1 MHAGEFALRAIAVAT
16 MLVAAQAAN
25 GQDAGN
31 LSNARR
37 PDKFPLDTVI
47 FTGAMPLEEFK
58 REYAVEYARLQK
70 SGELQHYLV
79 DAPSQPLTLGSKTL
93 GFALVATGLAL
104 LVMMAIGFGGHL
116 S

>member
-1 MHAGEFALRAIAVAT
+1 MHAGEFALRAIAVPT
-16 MLVAAQAAN
+16 MLVAAQAAS